1 MRDPQAFGFISL
13 AQKSLIGINWRRN
26 YEFLLSLVP
35 IILEKEARL
44 ARRRLNPRVVASGIP
59 ETPLLLSHVKLVL
72 HPIPK
77 EAASP
82 SEGAT
87 RLAVPLMLPRINAAV
102 HIVIGEVTA
111 LMHRAS

>member
-13 AQKSLIGINWRRN
+13 AQKSLICINWRRT

-35 IILEKEARL
+35 VILEKEARL
-44 ARRRLNPRVVASGIP
+44 ARGRLNPRVVASGIP

-82 SEGAT
+82 SE
-87 RLAVPLMLPRINAAV
+87 
-102 HIVIGEVTA
+102 
-111 LMHRAS
+111 